1 MKGVDGH
8 LLVYVSMIGA
18 PVWSVF
24 GDSSVEGSSADSSF
38 VVLSVKEPVEE
49 SVDDG
54 VTEDPF
60 VDEASEDWSAVDGP
74 YVEELSE
81 DDVVSEDWASE
92 DWSAVDGPSL
102 ESSSLSGLDLD
113 SWVLDFQIGLLLTF
127 WMLAT
132 TMRSVLLVGLGTQ

>member
-8 LLVYVSMIGA
+8 LLVDVSMIGA

-24 GDSSVEGSSADSSF
+24 GDSSVEDSSADSSF

-54 VTEDPF
+54 VSEDPF
-60 VDEASEDWSAVDGP
+60 VDE
-74 YVEELSE
+74 
-81 DDVVSEDWASE
+81 ASE

>member
-8 LLVYVSMIGA
+8 LLVDVSMIGA

-54 VTEDPF
+54 VTEDPV

-81 DDVVSEDWASE
+81 DDEVSEDWASV

>member
-8 LLVYVSMIGA
+8 LLVDVSMIGA
-18 PVWSVF
+18 PVWSVT
-24 GDSSVEGSSADSSF
+24 GDSSVEDSSADSSF